1 MLDDSIL
8 PPDLG
13 GLGEVSVI
21 LPEEGMIPPTTPI
34 PGRPSEI
41 GLPIPQISST
51 SSLAPLLPKFIP
63 GITNALLL
71 PDQLKGPA
79 WPGLLRRRPSA
90 SRPSVARSGSA

>member
-21 LPEEGMIPPTTPI
+21 LPEEGMMPPTTPI

-51 SSLAPLLPKFIP
+51 Y
-63 GITNALLL
+63 
-71 PDQLKGPA
+71 
-79 WPGLLRRRPSA
+79 
-90 SRPSVARSGSA
+90 SVVVQIHSWND